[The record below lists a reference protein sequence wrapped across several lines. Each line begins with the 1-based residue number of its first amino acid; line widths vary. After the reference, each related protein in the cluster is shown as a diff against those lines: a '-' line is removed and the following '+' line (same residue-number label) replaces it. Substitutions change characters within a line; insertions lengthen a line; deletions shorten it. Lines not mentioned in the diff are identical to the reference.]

1 MTTTSTNLGIHDTRT
16 YRASCQDG
24 RDGRD
29 GANAPPVTIPQPVQP
44 APIVQN
50 LNATTLENSFDRE
63 GQNIADV
70 LTEQKVANHRLR
82 EQLEANNET
91 LQDQTDAMVALA
103 DIARKQSYD
112 HMFTAIPIFDG
123 SQPELFNDWM
133 ESIETLCA
141 LSGRDPRTEVMGR
154 SGPVVQKI
162 LKSIPSNQKWSL
174 QREELRRCV
183 SYIPTKAHAAQKMQ
197 EMIQEPKENLRAF
210 IHRFSNMHYYATGKV
225 PGEHDMSHMMRF
237 LSAIKNSK
245 IARRITEQ
253 RIPDTMTL
261 QDIFMKALDLEA
273 GLQMAESVAQRRD
286 TQVMEMTGDSQYH
299 DDVNE
304 VGPRSR
310 SRSPSDVIC
319 WGCGQRGHY
328 QRDCPLKAGGI
339 GIPTTV
345 PEGVV
350 GQMQHVFTANSDI
363 TNKMMGELY
372 KQLAAAEFKGQVY
385 KRGYRKAKASMAQAS
400 TNATSTITNAMQTIP
415 AQVQMTVP
423 TQAIQQQT
431 IPQQQQISQQ
441 QAIPQQQTIPQ
452 TMIIPT
458 SQITSQMI
466 PPSLNPVVQLTRVK
480 QDPDPV
486 SSSPYMIVTRAI
498 KIPRGITD
506 AKTYLASASSSTVT
520 TKTTPLTTN
529 TIQTPRSSTQSRDT
543 KTYKKNFTPAG
554 GKNKQYKKT
563 NGCPPLTTIQEVDA
577 KVETESQIDLDVSE
591 TEAEDIC
598 SIMNDITDEENIPT
612 DSETEM

>member
-1 MTTTSTNLGIHDTRT
+1 MIQGPTGPIGPPG
-16 YRASCQDG
+16 QDG

-50 LNATTLENSFDRE
+50 LNATALENSFDRV
-63 GQNIADV
+63 GQSIADV

-112 HMFTAIPIFDG
+112 HMFAEIPIFDG

-183 SYIPTKAHAAQKMQ
+183 SDIPTKAHAAQKMQ
-197 EMIQEPKENLRAF
+197 EMIQEPEENLRAF

-225 PGEHDMSHMMRF
+225 PEGEHDMSHMMRF

-286 TQVMEMTGDSQYH
+286 TQVMEMTGNSQHH

-304 VGPRSR
+304 VGPRNRSR
-310 SRSPSDVIC
+310 SRSPSDVSC
-319 WGCGQRGHY
+319 WECGQRGHY

-385 KRGYRKAKASMAQAS
+385 KRGYRKAKANMAQAS
-400 TNATSTITNAMQTIP
+400 TNAASTVTNPIQTAP
-415 AQVQMTVP
+415 TQVQMTVP
-423 TQAIQQQT
+423 AQTIQQQT
-431 IPQQQQISQQ
+431 IPQQQIISQQ

-452 TMIIPT
+452 TMVIPT

-466 PPSLNPVVQLTRVK
+466 PS
-480 QDPDPV
+480 
-486 SSSPYMIVTRAI
+486 
-498 KIPRGITD
+498 
-506 AKTYLASASSSTVT
+506 
-520 TKTTPLTTN
+520 
-529 TIQTPRSSTQSRDT
+529 
-543 KTYKKNFTPAG
+543 
-554 GKNKQYKKT
+554 
-563 NGCPPLTTIQEVDA
+563 
-577 KVETESQIDLDVSE
+577 
-591 TEAEDIC
+591 
-598 SIMNDITDEENIPT
+598 
-612 DSETEM
+612 

>member
-1 MTTTSTNLGIHDTRT
+1 
-16 YRASCQDG
+16 
-24 RDGRD
+24 
-29 GANAPPVTIPQPVQP
+29 
-44 APIVQN
+44 
-50 LNATTLENSFDRE
+50 
-63 GQNIADV
+63 
-70 LTEQKVANHRLR
+70 
-82 EQLEANNET
+82 
-91 LQDQTDAMVALA
+91 
-103 DIARKQSYD
+103 
-112 HMFTAIPIFDG
+112 
-123 SQPELFNDWM
+123 
-133 ESIETLCA
+133 
-141 LSGRDPRTEVMGR
+141 
-154 SGPVVQKI
+154 
-162 LKSIPSNQKWSL
+162 
-174 QREELRRCV
+174 
-183 SYIPTKAHAAQKMQ
+183 MQ

-225 PGEHDMSHMMRF
+225 PEGEHDMSHMMRF

-253 RIPDTMTL
+253 RISDTMTL

-286 TQVMEMTGDSQYH
+286 IQVMEMTGDSQHH

-304 VGPRSR
+304 VGPRNRSR
-310 SRSPSDVIC
+310 SWSPSDVSC
-319 WGCGQRGHY
+319 WECGQRGHN

-385 KRGYRKAKASMAQAS
+385 KRSYRKAKASMAQAS
-400 TNATSTITNAMQTIP
+400 TNAASTVTNPMQTVP
-415 AQVQMTVP
+415 TQVQMTVP
-423 TQAIQQQT
+423 TQAIQQQQT
-431 IPQQQQISQQ
+431 IPQQQIISQQ

-452 TMIIPT
+452 TMVIPT

-486 SSSPYMIVTRAI
+486 SSSPYTIVTRAI

-506 AKTYLASASSSTVT
+506 AKTYLASASSSTAT
-520 TKTTPLTTN
+520 TKTTLSTTN
-529 TIQTPRSSTQSRDT
+529 AIQTPRSSTQSRDS

-554 GKNKQYKKT
+554 RKNKQYKKT
-563 NGCPPLTTIQEVDA
+563 NVCPPLTTIQEVDA
-577 KVETESQIDLDVSE
+577 KVETESQIDLDLSE

>member
-1 MTTTSTNLGIHDTRT
+1 M
-16 YRASCQDG
+16 A
-24 RDGRD
+24 
-29 GANAPPVTIPQPVQP
+29 
-44 APIVQN
+44 
-50 LNATTLENSFDRE
+50 
-63 GQNIADV
+63 
-70 LTEQKVANHRLR
+70 
-82 EQLEANNET
+82 
-91 LQDQTDAMVALA
+91 ALA
-103 DIARKQSYD
+103 DIAWKQSYN
-112 HMFTAIPIFDG
+112 HIFAAIPIFDG

-183 SYIPTKAHAAQKMQ
+183 SDIPTKAHAAQKMQ

-210 IHRFSNMHYYATGKV
+210 IHRFSNMHYYATEKV
-225 PGEHDMSHMMRF
+225 PEGEHDMSHMMRF

-286 TQVMEMTGDSQYH
+286 TQVMEMTGDSQHH
-299 DDVNE
+299 DDVNK

-310 SRSPSDVIC
+310 SRSPSDVSC

-328 QRDCPLKAGGI
+328 QRDCPLKAGGT

-363 TNKMMGELY
+363 TKKMMGKLY
-372 KQLAAAEFKGQVY
+372 KQLAAAKFKGQVY

-400 TNATSTITNAMQTIP
+400 TNATSTVTNAMQTVP
-415 AQVQMTVP
+415 AQVQMTLP

-431 IPQQQQISQQ
+431 IPQQQIISQW
-441 QAIPQQQTIPQ
+441 QAIHQQQQTIPQ
-452 TMIIPT
+452 TMVIPT

-486 SSSPYMIVTRAI
+486 SSSPYTIVTRA
-498 KIPRGITD
+498 KG
-506 AKTYLASASSSTVT
+506 
-520 TKTTPLTTN
+520 
-529 TIQTPRSSTQSRDT
+529 
-543 KTYKKNFTPAG
+543 
-554 GKNKQYKKT
+554 
-563 NGCPPLTTIQEVDA
+563 
-577 KVETESQIDLDVSE
+577 
-591 TEAEDIC
+591 
-598 SIMNDITDEENIPT
+598 
-612 DSETEM
+612 

>member
-1 MTTTSTNLGIHDTRT
+1 
-16 YRASCQDG
+16 
-24 RDGRD
+24 
-29 GANAPPVTIPQPVQP
+29 
-44 APIVQN
+44 
-50 LNATTLENSFDRE
+50 
-63 GQNIADV
+63 
-70 LTEQKVANHRLR
+70 
-82 EQLEANNET
+82 
-91 LQDQTDAMVALA
+91 
-103 DIARKQSYD
+103 
-112 HMFTAIPIFDG
+112 MFAAIPIFDG

-141 LSGRDPRTEVMGR
+141 SSGRDPRTEVMGR

-183 SYIPTKAHAAQKMQ
+183 SDIPTKAHAAQKMQ
-197 EMIQEPKENLRAF
+197 EMIQEPKDNLRAF

-225 PGEHDMSHMMRF
+225 PEGEHDMSHMMRF

-286 TQVMEMTGDSQYH
+286 TQVMEMTGDSQHH

-304 VGPRSR
+304 VGPRNRSR
-310 SRSPSDVIC
+310 SRSPSDVSC
-319 WGCGQRGHY
+319 WECGQRGHY

-339 GIPTTV
+339 CIPTTV

-400 TNATSTITNAMQTIP
+400 TNAASTVTNPIQTIP
-415 AQVQMTVP
+415 AQVQMTAP
-423 TQAIQQQT
+423 TQAIQHQQT
-431 IPQQQQISQQ
+431 IPQQQIISQQ

-452 TMIIPT
+452 TMVIPT

-486 SSSPYMIVTRAI
+486 SSSPYAIVTRAI

-506 AKTYLASASSSTVT
+506 AKTYLASATSSTAT
-520 TKTTPLTTN
+520 TKTTPSTTS

-543 KTYKKNFTPAG
+543 KTYKKNFTPTG

-577 KVETESQIDLDVSE
+577 EVETESQIDLDISE

-612 DSETEM
+612 DSEM

>member
-1 MTTTSTNLGIHDTRT
+1 M
-16 YRASCQDG
+16 
-24 RDGRD
+24 
-29 GANAPPVTIPQPVQP
+29 
-44 APIVQN
+44 
-50 LNATTLENSFDRE
+50 
-63 GQNIADV
+63 
-70 LTEQKVANHRLR
+70 R

-91 LQDQTDAMVALA
+91 LQDQTDAMAALA
-103 DIARKQSYD
+103 DIAQKQSYN
-112 HMFTAIPIFDG
+112 HMFAAIHIFDG

-141 LSGRDPRTEVMGR
+141 LSGRDPRTEVMER
-154 SGPVVQKI
+154 SGPIVQKI

-183 SYIPTKAHAAQKMQ
+183 SDIPTKAHAAQKMQ

-225 PGEHDMSHMMRF
+225 PEGEHDMSHMMRF

-245 IARRITEQ
+245 IARRIREQ

-286 TQVMEMTGDSQYH
+286 TQVMEMTGDSQHH

-304 VGPRSR
+304 VGPRNRSR
-310 SRSPSDVIC
+310 SRSPSDVSC
-319 WGCGQRGHY
+319 WECGQRGHY

-400 TNATSTITNAMQTIP
+400 TNAASTVTNPMQAPT
-415 AQVQMTVP
+415 QVQMTVP

-431 IPQQQQISQQ
+431 IPQQQI
-441 QAIPQQQTIPQ
+441 IPQQQTIPQ
-452 TMIIPT
+452 TMVIPT
-458 SQITSQMI
+458 SQITSEMI

-486 SSSPYMIVTRAI
+486 SSSPCTLVTRAI

-506 AKTYLASASSSTVT
+506 AKTYLASASST
-520 TKTTPLTTN
+520 
-529 TIQTPRSSTQSRDT
+529 T

-563 NGCPPLTTIQEVDA
+563 NGCPPLTIIQEVDA
-577 KVETESQIDLDVSE
+577 EVKTESQIDLDVSE
-591 TEAEDIC
+591 TEAEDI
-598 SIMNDITDEENIPT
+598 TDEENIPT

>member
-1 MTTTSTNLGIHDTRT
+1 M
-16 YRASCQDG
+16 
-24 RDGRD
+24 
-29 GANAPPVTIPQPVQP
+29 
-44 APIVQN
+44 
-50 LNATTLENSFDRE
+50 
-63 GQNIADV
+63 
-70 LTEQKVANHRLR
+70 R

-112 HMFTAIPIFDG
+112 HMFTAIPIFDE

-141 LSGRDPRTEVMGR
+141 LSGRDPRTEVMAR

-162 LKSIPSNQKWSL
+162 LKSIPSNRKWSL

-183 SYIPTKAHAAQKMQ
+183 SDIPTKAHAAQKMQ
-197 EMIQEPKENLRAF
+197 EMIQKPKENLRAF

-225 PGEHDMSHMMRF
+225 PEGEHDMSHMMRF

-286 TQVMEMTGDSQYH
+286 TQVMEMTGDCQHH
-299 DDVNE
+299 DDLNK
-304 VGPRSR
+304 VGPRNR
-310 SRSPSDVIC
+310 SRSGKPSDVSC
-319 WGCGQRGHY
+319 WECGQREHY

-385 KRGYRKAKASMAQAS
+385 KRGYRKAKASVAQAS
-400 TNATSTITNAMQTIP
+400 TNTASTVTNPMQTVP
-415 AQVQMTVP
+415 TQVQMTVP
-423 TQAIQQQT
+423 TQAIQQQQT
-431 IPQQQQISQQ
+431 IPQQQIISQQ
-441 QAIPQQQTIPQ
+441 QAIPQQTIPQ
-452 TMIIPT
+452 TMVIPT

-466 PPSLNPVVQLTRVK
+466 PPSFNPVVQLTRVK

-486 SSSPYMIVTRAI
+486 TSSPYTIVTRAI

-506 AKTYLASASSSTVT
+506 AKTYLTSASSSTAT
-520 TKTTPLTTN
+520 TKTTPSTTN
-529 TIQTPRSSTQSRDT
+529 AIQTPKSNTQSKDT

-563 NGCPPLTTIQEVDA
+563 NGCPPLTTIQEVDDE
-577 KVETESQIDLDVSE
+577 VETESQIDLDVSE

-598 SIMNDITDEENIPT
+598 SIMNDITEEENIPK

>member
-1 MTTTSTNLGIHDTRT
+1 
-16 YRASCQDG
+16 
-24 RDGRD
+24 
-29 GANAPPVTIPQPVQP
+29 
-44 APIVQN
+44 
-50 LNATTLENSFDRE
+50 
-63 GQNIADV
+63 
-70 LTEQKVANHRLR
+70 
-82 EQLEANNET
+82 
-91 LQDQTDAMVALA
+91 
-103 DIARKQSYD
+103 
-112 HMFTAIPIFDG
+112 
-123 SQPELFNDWM
+123 
-133 ESIETLCA
+133 
-141 LSGRDPRTEVMGR
+141 
-154 SGPVVQKI
+154 
-162 LKSIPSNQKWSL
+162 
-174 QREELRRCV
+174 
-183 SYIPTKAHAAQKMQ
+183 
-197 EMIQEPKENLRAF
+197 MIQEPKENLRVF

-225 PGEHDMSHMMRF
+225 PKGEHDMSHMMRF

-286 TQVMEMTGDSQYH
+286 TQVMEMTGDSQHH

-304 VGPRSR
+304 VGPRNRSR
-310 SRSPSDVIC
+310 SQSPSDVSC
-319 WGCGQRGHY
+319 WECGQRGHY
-328 QRDCPLKAGGI
+328 QRDCPLKGGSI
-339 GIPTTV
+339 GTPTTV

-400 TNATSTITNAMQTIP
+400 TNAASTVTNPMQTVP
-415 AQVQMTVP
+415 TQVHMTVP
-423 TQAIQQQT
+423 TQAIQQQQT
-431 IPQQQQISQQ
+431 IPQQQIISQQ

-486 SSSPYMIVTRAI
+486 SSSPYTIVTRAI

-506 AKTYLASASSSTVT
+506 AKTYLALASSSTAT
-520 TKTTPLTTN
+520 TKTTPSTTN
-529 TIQTPRSSTQSRDT
+529 AIETPRTSTQSKDI

-577 KVETESQIDLDVSE
+577 KVETESQIDLDISE
-591 TEAEDIC
+591 TETEDIC

>member
-1 MTTTSTNLGIHDTRT
+1 MIQGPIGPIGPPG
-16 YRASCQDG
+16 QDG

-50 LNATTLENSFDRE
+50 LNAMALENSFDRV

-82 EQLEANNET
+82 EQLEVNNET

-103 DIARKQSYD
+103 DIAQKQSYD
-112 HMFTAIPIFDG
+112 HMFPAIPIFDG

-154 SGPVVQKI
+154 SGPIVQKI

-183 SYIPTKAHAAQKMQ
+183 SDIPTKAHAAQKMQ

-225 PGEHDMSHMMRF
+225 PEGEHDMSHMMRF

-286 TQVMEMTGDSQYH
+286 TQVMKMTGDSQHH

-304 VGPRSR
+304 VGPRNRSR
-310 SRSPSDVIC
+310 SQSPSDVSC
-319 WGCGQRGHY
+319 WESGQRGHY

-372 KQLAAAEFKGQVY
+372 KQLAAAEL
-385 KRGYRKAKASMAQAS
+385 KAKY
-400 TNATSTITNAMQTIP
+400 TKEVTKKLKLVWHK
-415 AQVQMTVP
+415 QVLM
-423 TQAIQQQT
+423 
-431 IPQQQQISQQ
+431 
-441 QAIPQQQTIPQ
+441 
-452 TMIIPT
+452 
-458 SQITSQMI
+458 
-466 PPSLNPVVQLTRVK
+466 L
-480 QDPDPV
+480 
-486 SSSPYMIVTRAI
+486 
-498 KIPRGITD
+498 
-506 AKTYLASASSSTVT
+506 
-520 TKTTPLTTN
+520 PL
-529 TIQTPRSSTQSRDT
+529 
-543 KTYKKNFTPAG
+543 
-554 GKNKQYKKT
+554 
-563 NGCPPLTTIQEVDA
+563 L
-577 KVETESQIDLDVSE
+577 
-591 TEAEDIC
+591 
-598 SIMNDITDEENIPT
+598 
-612 DSETEM
+612 

>member
-1 MTTTSTNLGIHDTRT
+1 MIQGPTGPMGPPG
-16 YRASCQDG
+16 QDG

-29 GANAPPVTIPQPVQP
+29 GANAPPVTISQPVQP

-50 LNATTLENSFDRE
+50 LNATALENSFDRV
-63 GQNIADV
+63 GQSIADV

-91 LQDQTDAMVALA
+91 LQDQTDAMAALA
-103 DIARKQSYD
+103 DIARKQSYN
-112 HMFTAIPIFDG
+112 HMFAAIPIFDG

-183 SYIPTKAHAAQKMQ
+183 SDIPTKAHAAQKMQ

-210 IHRFSNMHYYATGKV
+210 IHRFPNMHYYATGKV
-225 PGEHDMSHMMRF
+225 PEGEHDMSHMMRF
-237 LSAIKNSK
+237 LLAIKNSK

-286 TQVMEMTGDSQYH
+286 TQVMEMTEESQHH

-310 SRSPSDVIC
+310 SRSPSDVSC

-328 QRDCPLKAGGI
+328 QRDCPLKAGGT
-339 GIPTTV
+339 GVPTTV

-350 GQMQHVFTANSDI
+350 CQMQHVLTANSDI

-400 TNATSTITNAMQTIP
+400 TNAASTVTNPMQTAPI
-415 AQVQMTVP
+415 QVQMTVP

-431 IPQQQQISQQ
+431 IPQQQIIPQQ

-452 TMIIPT
+452 NMVIPT

-480 QDPDPV
+480 QDPDPI
-486 SSSPYMIVTRAI
+486 SSSPYTIVTRAI

-506 AKTYLASASSSTVT
+506 AKTYLTSASSSTAT
-520 TKTTPLTTN
+520 TKTTPSTTN
-529 TIQTPRSSTQSRDT
+529 TIKST
-543 KTYKKNFTPAG
+543 
-554 GKNKQYKKT
+554 
-563 NGCPPLTTIQEVDA
+563 
-577 KVETESQIDLDVSE
+577 
-591 TEAEDIC
+591 
-598 SIMNDITDEENIPT
+598 
-612 DSETEM
+612 

>member
-1 MTTTSTNLGIHDTRT
+1 MIQGPIGPIGPPG
-16 YRASCQDG
+16 QDG
-24 RDGRD
+24 GDGRD

-44 APIVQN
+44 VQPVPIVQN
-50 LNATTLENSFDRE
+50 LNATPLENSFDRV

-82 EQLEANNET
+82 EQIEANNET
-91 LQDQTDAMVALA
+91 LQDQTDAMTALA
-103 DIARKQSYD
+103 DIALKQSYN
-112 HMFTAIPIFDG
+112 HMFAAIPIFDG

-183 SYIPTKAHAAQKMQ
+183 SDIPTKAHAAQKMQ

-210 IHRFSNMHYYATGKV
+210 IHWFSNMHYYATGKV
-225 PGEHDMSHMMRF
+225 PKGEHDMSHMMRF

-286 TQVMEMTGDSQYH
+286 TQVMEMTGDSQHH

-304 VGPRSR
+304 VGPRNRSR
-310 SRSPSDVIC
+310 SRSPSDVSC
-319 WGCGQRGHY
+319 WECGQRGHY

-345 PEGVV
+345 SEGVV

-400 TNATSTITNAMQTIP
+400 TNAASTVTNPIQTAP
-415 AQVQMTVP
+415 TQVQMTVP
-423 TQAIQQQT
+423 TQAIQQQ
-431 IPQQQQISQQ
+431 
-441 QAIPQQQTIPQ
+441 AIPQQQRIPQ
-452 TMIIPT
+452 TMVIPT

-486 SSSPYMIVTRAI
+486 SPSPYTIVTRAI

-506 AKTYLASASSSTVT
+506 AKTYLASATSTAIT
-520 TKTTPLTTN
+520 RTTPSTIN
-529 TIQTPRSSTQSRDT
+529 TIQTPRSSTQSKDT
-543 KTYKKNFTPAG
+543 KTYKKNFTPTG
-554 GKNKQYKKT
+554 GKNQKT

-577 KVETESQIDLDVSE
+577 EVETESQIDLNVSE

>member
-1 MTTTSTNLGIHDTRT
+1 MIQGPIGPIGPPG
-16 YRASCQDG
+16 QDG

-50 LNATTLENSFDRE
+50 LNATSLENSFDRV

-112 HMFTAIPIFDG
+112 HMFAAIPIFDG

-141 LSGRDPRTEVMGR
+141 LSGRDPRTKVMGR
-154 SGPVVQKI
+154 SGPVVQKT
-162 LKSIPSNQKWSL
+162 LKSIPSNQKWLL

-183 SYIPTKAHAAQKMQ
+183 SDIPTKAHAAQKMQ

-225 PGEHDMSHMMRF
+225 PEGEHDMSHMMRF

-273 GLQMAESVAQRRD
+273 GLQMAESEAQRRD
-286 TQVMEMTGDSQYH
+286 TQVMEMTGDSQHH

-304 VGPRSR
+304 VGPRNGSR
-310 SRSPSDVIC
+310 SWSPSDVSC
-319 WGCGQRGHY
+319 WECSQRGHY

-400 TNATSTITNAMQTIP
+400 TNAASTVTNPIQTIP

-423 TQAIQQQT
+423 TQAIQQQQT
-431 IPQQQQISQQ
+431 IPQQQIISQQ
-441 QAIPQQQTIPQ
+441 QAIPQQQKIPQ
-452 TMIIPT
+452 TMVIPT

-466 PPSLNPVVQLTRVK
+466 PPSLNSVVQLTRVK

-486 SSSPYMIVTRAI
+486 SSSPYTIVTRAI

-506 AKTYLASASSSTVT
+506 AKTYLASASSSTAT
-520 TKTTPLTTN
+520 TKTTPSTTKA
-529 TIQTPRSSTQSRDT
+529 IQTPRSSTQSKDT

-577 KVETESQIDLDVSE
+577 EVETESQIDLDVSE
-591 TEAEDIC
+591 AKAEVIC
-598 SIMNDITDEENIPT
+598 SIMNDITDEENIPI